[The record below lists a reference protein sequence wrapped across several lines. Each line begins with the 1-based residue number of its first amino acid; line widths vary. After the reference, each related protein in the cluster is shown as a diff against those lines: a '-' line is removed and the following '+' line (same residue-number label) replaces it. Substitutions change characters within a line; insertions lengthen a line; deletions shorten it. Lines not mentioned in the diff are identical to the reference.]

1 MNNPTPI
8 SYSISPTM
16 ITRTSRD
23 IYLIDRITP
32 ESCGKVLTRLREL
45 QLEDERI
52 ASLFISMNM
61 VPPKNME
68 INIFIDSV
76 GGSAYACLTL
86 FEEILKYKTQINTH
100 ALGFVASAGTI
111 IYLAGHKRYAYENST
126 FLFHEGATMV
136 FGDLHTI
143 ANETRELYRLQD
155 IVNSIY
161 LKRTLL
167 TNDMINKINSN
178 KGDTYYSAFDAKQLG
193 IVTNFY

>member
-8 SYSISPTM
+8 NYSISPTM

-23 IYLIDRITP
+23 IYLIDRITS

-126 FLFHEGATMV
+126 FLFHEAATMV